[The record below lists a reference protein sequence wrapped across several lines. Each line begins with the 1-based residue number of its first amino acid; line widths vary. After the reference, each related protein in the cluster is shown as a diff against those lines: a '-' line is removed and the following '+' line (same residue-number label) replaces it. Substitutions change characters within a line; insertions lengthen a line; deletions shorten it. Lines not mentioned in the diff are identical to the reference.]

1 MEKEAEERKEE
12 GKRGEEGSSLDLEL
26 DEAAILPSSTWY

>member
-12 GKRGEEGSSLDLEL
+12 EKRGEEGSPFDLEL
-26 DEAAILPSSTWY
+26 DEAATLPSSTWY